1 MGDVCRG
8 SEAFGLVLS
17 RSEFPLEAA
26 PVKDL
31 EGMVKDEDYIIDL
44 CDRVLCHTA
53 IRQHRFDFLR
63 GDTGHRLPVDAYYPN
78 LKLVI
83 EYRERQH
90 FEHVSFW
97 DKKPTASGVARGEQ
111 RALYDQRRRDVLPDH
126 GIDLVELCCLDFQ
139 CDRGKR
145 LLRDTANDVVVIR
158 KKLTRWLDGR

>member
-1 MGDVCRG
+1 
-8 SEAFGLVLS
+8 
-17 RSEFPLEAA
+17 
-26 PVKDL
+26 
-31 EGMVKDEDYIIDL
+31 MVKDEDYIIDL
-44 CDRVLCHTA
+44 CDRVLRHTA
-53 IRQHRFDFLR
+53 IRQYRFDFLR
-63 GDTGHRLPVDAYYPN
+63 GDTGRRLPVDAYYPN

-90 FEHVSFW
+90 FEHVSLW

-111 RALYDQRRRDVLPDH
+111 RALYDQRRRDVLPEY